1 MRTLFGPTTLGLA
14 AIALLAGCA
23 GGVGPQVVIDPKTS
37 ELRVP
42 ARVGSVMLRDIS
54 LPAYAQATEI
64 SVRSAGGTLVE
75 KKGAV
80 WADEPARAMTGAMV
94 RNLSSITGAQVA
106 AEPWPLEGYPDVE
119 LTVRVEHMFAREDGS
134 ITLVGY
140 YAIRREQGRSLIR
153 QFDITRPPV
162 AEAPDDLARVHEA
175 AWSDLAE
182 RIARD
187 L

>member
-1 MRTLFGPTTLGLA
+1 MRTLFGMLA
-14 AIALLAGCA
+14 LALVAGCT
-23 GGVGPQVVIDPKTS
+23 GGMSPQVVIDPRSS

-64 SVRSAGGTLVE
+64 SVRGASGTLVE
-75 KKGAV
+75 KKGEV

-94 RNLSSITGAQVA
+94 RNLSVITGTQVA
-106 AEPWPLEGYPDVE
+106 AEPWPLEGYADVE
-119 LTVRVEHMFAREDGS
+119 VTVRVEHMFARDDGS

-140 YAIRREQGRSLIR
+140 YAIRRETARSAIH
-153 QFDITRPPV
+153 QFDITRP
-162 AEAPDDLARVHEA
+162 AAAAAPDDLALVYEG
-175 AWSDLAE
+175 AWADLAE

>member
-119 LTVRVEHMFAREDGS
+119 LTVRVEHMFARDDGS

-140 YAIRREQGRSLIR
+140 YAIRREHGRSLIR
-153 QFDITRPPV
+153 QFDITRPPDPG
-162 AEAPDDLARVHEA
+162 APDDLALVHEA
-175 AWSDLAE
+175 AWADLAE